1 MAGLTN
7 ALRSFHQAPSMRRFL
22 ALISFPLLVLMGT
35 SFGQRVVWAAG
46 KDRAVSSGTNVT
58 PVETHLVHATSWAL
72 RIPRDA
78 VNLALKTSG
87 ATATA
92 SSTAEGFSPDG
103 VLDGVWTVENWGKGH
118 GWQSAKKHEFPCW
131 LEVRLPHE
139 EEIDTIVI
147 QTFPPVMRGLNW
159 LGLRNVDLL
168 IKFGGEW
175 LPLGYPA
182 SVRANLAGTIVQPLL
197 PLKISAIR
205 IVVVGVNTG
214 NQEDVFYDDDELA
227 RILQVGL
234 YRLKTPT
241 PFVSEE
247 VSVPVESGP
256 LGRIAIY
263 KDDLPIKSPH
273 PSSPE
278 FLASVFRNAGYGVT
292 FLNTPMLSIP
302 GILDRRNFDVFVH
315 PYGAPFP
322 TGTVLFDFLKAGGH
336 LITLGGHPFR
346 RALMYTPEGKL
357 VDAHYD
363 PGITT
368 TVTRPFNYELPYREQ
383 LGMFYNCYR
392 RLENVA
398 YVKTAPGQ
406 SVVTS
411 PLRLDSQLKGEVA
424 SAFVGERMSLDDGRR
439 LAEQGTYPAYAHAA
453 REGLANFVSVVNGYP
468 NGVPFDS
475 LDGYVFNWPRSRWIP
490 LVNAYDRLDKLQGSI
505 LSLLQNYEKPYA
517 GSGWIYSGVD
527 SEDLF
532 SPQHPEFTSA
542 LVEALGFVGRSW
554 ALHDAQSD
562 MDCYRQGEAAKVFA
576 VVDNFGD
583 APRTAS
589 LKFEFIAKGSESPA
603 FAKTVALLLKPG
615 ERVRP
620 DAVWQPPRFDSDLYT
635 VRISLSQNGKDID
648 RVETGFVVWDPKVLA
663 RGPKIELRDLYFQSA
678 GHSQFLV
685 GARSEGIYPHGE
697 VSEDVTAW
705 DQQFAVMHDQ
715 GMRVFSPVFFS
726 EYIPGFVWGK
736 EGSPLIPPQLQRLM
750 DAQVQ
755 LAQKHGLIYAPCI
768 FFMTRHMAMAQ
779 PELSARICEEL
790 GRRYVS
796 VPGIMFYIFDD
807 GAYTTPFEG
816 FRSWSKVCV
825 EAFAKAG
832 RQYFVMAEMDRS
844 ATWLQ
849 RYATSALTFPTGG
862 LYPPDIGDPAL
873 ERLVD
878 MRVAGRSF
886 HTSEFGV
893 YASGARPGDYDPNS
907 ELGSKYTSGSL
918 AGDYSFYLLEP
929 HMAFALGGPYILNW
943 MWNDPPQTI
952 FPWGLVEANDFVP
965 KKTLI
970 AYRNQSYFLR
980 HFQPVFHP
988 PPVLVVFAKEHLMRY
1003 GRVFTQYLESVMR
1016 QLVDESVQFAVID
1029 DSDLDRL
1036 TGPGHFLIYPDPRFA
1051 TREVLEK
1058 LQARVAAGD
1067 DLFLSGDFTQPLGEN
1082 GSRETAWFDR
1092 LTGLTWLADKASPG
1106 ESMIIPTSGGA
1117 GLLTYLGT
1125 PLGRF
1130 QLNGAEALATDEDG
1144 RPALTSFAMGKGKVV
1159 YTSDTSAEG
1168 ARRGLALFL
1177 DLASAPRTPISPVH
1191 PNRPVFELERAD
1203 GGRIYTL
1210 FATKPDRPVS
1220 APNGPWIESPESYTL
1235 RGGESQVQAPLGAY
1249 GVSLVA
1255 LQKDNSIDA
1264 VDGQGEFKE
1273 NGSLLL
1279 ASEPHVMAMS
1289 LDQHPL
1295 RESGAM
1301 ALFPIG
1307 TGEVTLMT
1315 QGGLDT
1321 VEAGEVIDGQF
1332 RVLEKIPTKQIEGR
1346 LTFRIDEVQSQCILL
1361 IASAGRLEQAHQLMN
1376 AAVK

>member
-1 MAGLTN
+1 MTGPTS
-7 ALRSFHQAPSMRRFL
+7 ALRSFHRAPPKQGFF
-22 ALISFPLLVLMGT
+22 ALISFPLLVLMGA
-35 SFGQRVVWAAG
+35 SLGQSVVWAAG
-46 KDRAVSSGTNVT
+46 KDRAVSSDTNVIRA
-58 PVETHLVHATSWAL
+58 ETHLVHATSWAL
-72 RIPRDA
+72 RIPKDS

-103 VLDGVWTVENWGKGH
+103 VLDGVWTAENWGKGH

-131 LEVRLPHE
+131 LEVHLPHE

-175 LPLGYPA
+175 VPLGYPA
-182 SVRANLAGTIVQPLL
+182 SIRANLAGTMVQPLL

-214 NQEDVFYDDDELA
+214 HEEDVFYDDDELA

-234 YRLKTPT
+234 YRLKMPT
-241 PFVSEE
+241 PFVPEE

-263 KDDLPIKSPH
+263 KDDLPIQSPH

-278 FLASVFRNAGYGVT
+278 FLASVFRKAGYGVT
-292 FLNTPMLSIP
+292 FLNTSLLSIP
-302 GILDRRNFDVFVH
+302 QIFNRQNFDVFVH

-346 RALMYTPEGKL
+346 RALMYTPDGKL

-363 PGITT
+363 PGITV
-368 TVTRPFNYELPYREQ
+368 TVTRPFNYELPYQEQ
-383 LGMFYNCYR
+383 LGMFYNSYR
-392 RLENVA
+392 RLENIA
-398 YVKTAPGQ
+398 HVKIAPSQ
-406 SVVTS
+406 SVVTT
-411 PLRLDSQLKGEVA
+411 PLRLDASLEGEVA

-439 LAEQGTYPAYAHAA
+439 LAEQGIYPGYAHAA
-453 REGLANFVSVVNGYP
+453 REGLANIVSVVNGYP

-490 LVNAYDRLDKLQGSI
+490 LVNAYDRLGKLKGSI
-505 LSLLQNYEKPYA
+505 LSLLLNYEKPYA
-517 GSGWIYSGVD
+517 GSGWIYSGVE

-532 SPQHPEFTSA
+532 SAQHPEFTRA
-542 LVEALGFVGRSW
+542 LLEALRFVRRSW
-554 ALHDAQSD
+554 GLHNVESD
-562 MDCYRQGEAAKVFA
+562 MDCYRQGEAAKIFA
-576 VVDNFGD
+576 VVDNFRD
-583 APRTAS
+583 APRSAS
-589 LKFEFIAKGSESPA
+589 LKFEFFAKGSESAA
-603 FAKTVALLLKPG
+603 FAKTLPLMLKPG
-615 ERVRP
+615 ERQRP
-620 DAVWQPPRFDSDLYT
+620 AAVWQPPHFDSGLYT
-635 VRISLSQNGKDID
+635 VRISLSENGKEID
-648 RVETGFVVWDPKVLA
+648 RLETGFVVWDPKVLA
-663 RGPKIELRDLYFQSA
+663 QGPKIELRDLYFQSA
-678 GHSQFLV
+678 GHPQFLV

-697 VSEDVTAW
+697 VAEDVMAW

-779 PELSARICEEL
+779 PELSAKICEEL
-790 GRRYVS
+790 GRRYAS

-807 GAYTTPFEG
+807 GAYTTPFEE
-816 FRSWSKVCV
+816 FRNWSKVCV

-832 RQYFVMAEMDRS
+832 RQYIVMAEMDRS

-878 MRVAGRSF
+878 MRMAGRSF

-907 ELGSKYTSGSL
+907 ELGVKYTSGSL

-952 FPWGLVEANDFVP
+952 FPWGIVEANDFVP

-970 AYRNQSYFLR
+970 AFRNQSYFLR
-980 HFQPVFHP
+980 HFQPAFHP
-988 PPVLVVFAKEHLMRY
+988 PQVLVVFAKEHLMRD
-1003 GRVFTQYLESVMR
+1003 GRVFTQYLKSVMR

-1029 DSDLDRL
+1029 DFDLDHL
-1036 TGPGHFLIYPDPRFA
+1036 AGPGHFLIYPDPRFA

-1058 LQARVAAGD
+1058 LQARVEAGD
-1067 DLFLSGDFTQPLGEN
+1067 DLFLSGDFTQPLEEN
-1082 GSRETAWFDR
+1082 GARETTWFER
-1092 LTGLTWLADKASPG
+1092 LAGLTWLADRAPAA
-1106 ESMIIPTSGGA
+1106 ESGITPTSGGVP
-1117 GLLTYLGT
+1117 LVPYLGT
-1125 PLGRF
+1125 PLARF
-1130 QLNGAEALATDEDG
+1130 KLHGAEALASDGDG
-1144 RPALTSFAMGKGKVV
+1144 RPALTAFTIGKGKVV

-1168 ARRGLALFL
+1168 VRRALALFL
-1177 DLASAPRTPISPVH
+1177 DLASAPRTPVSPVR
-1191 PNRPVFELERAD
+1191 PNRPVFELDRAD
-1203 GGRIYTL
+1203 GGRVYTL
-1210 FATKPDRPVS
+1210 FATKPDRSVT

-1235 RGGESQVQAPLGAY
+1235 RKDERQMQVPLGAY

-1255 LQKDNSIDA
+1255 VQKDNSIDA
-1264 VDGQGEFKE
+1264 VEGQGEFKE
-1273 NGSLLL
+1273 NGSLLM

-1295 RESGAM
+1295 RESEAV

-1307 TGEVTLMT
+1307 TGAVTLMT
-1315 QGGLDT
+1315 QGGMDT
-1321 VEAGEVIDGQF
+1321 VEAGEVVDGQF
-1332 RVLEKIPTKQIEGR
+1332 RVLEKIPTKQVEGG

-1361 IASAGRLEQAHQLMN
+1361 VASAGRLGQAHQLMN
-1376 AAVK
+1376 AAVQ